1 MADIECDHD
10 RRLIKKEDNQAD
22 YRRVNITQPLDDSLT
37 MNEKNKHGHCSKYL
51 KQRVIPCS
59 DKSYTETGKV
69 QNIGI
74 LNLQH
79 GNHNYGAVLQAYALE
94 TVVKK
99 MGFDVETIDF
109 RNKKS
114 AIKFYIKNC
123 IRNINGKNDTVFER
137 FRSRNMVLSRIYPHS
152 KSLYKT
158 NYDAVIVGS
167 DQVWRPEYTAPN
179 PGSYFLDFC
188 TTNCRR
194 ISYAASFGRDR
205 WESNRELTGK
215 VIAEV
220 SRFHA
225 VSVREFSG
233 KTICENIFGVN
244 AEQVLDPTLLAG
256 ADTFYHLLDWK
267 AKKNSIAVYKLDKDE
282 IFYSDVR
289 RLSSRL
295 NLQITELY
303 DKSNYMEVN
312 KWLTEIYNSRLVI
325 TDSFH
330 CVCFCILFNIDF
342 ICIANRDRGTTRL
355 KSLLM
360 TLEISGRF
368 VERIS
373 DINLQHILGKIDF
386 NLSNKRLS
394 ELRKTSTN
402 FLAEALR

>member
-1 MADIECDHD
+1 
-10 RRLIKKEDNQAD
+10 
-22 YRRVNITQPLDDSLT
+22 
-37 MNEKNKHGHCSKYL
+37 MNEKKKHLHYSKYL

-59 DKSYTETGKV
+59 DNSYTETGKV

-123 IRNINGKNDTVFER
+123 IRNINGKNYTVFEK
-137 FRSRNMVLSRIYPHS
+137 FRSRNMTLSRIYPHS

-188 TTNCRR
+188 RTSCRR

-205 WESNRELTGK
+205 WESNQELTETI
-215 VIAEV
+215 IAEI
-220 SRFHA
+220 SKFHA

-233 KTICENIFGVN
+233 KTICEKIFNVN
-244 AEQVLDPTLLAG
+244 AEHVLDPTLLAG
-256 ADTFYHLLDWK
+256 ADTFYHLLDSK

-282 IFYSDVR
+282 IFYNDVR

-295 NLQITELY
+295 NLKITELY
-303 DKSNYMEVN
+303 DKSNYIEVN

-342 ICIANRDRGTTRL
+342 ICIANRDRGATRL

-360 TLEISGRF
+360 TLEISCRF

-373 DINLQHILGKIDF
+373 DISLQHILGNIDF
-386 NLSNKRLS
+386 NLSKKILS

-402 FLAEALR
+402 FLAEALQ